1 MPEKLF
7 NIPAHWTA
15 EQADAVFEILFDL
28 ETAIFAAYKDPLVR
42 LAIREAQEPTSN
54 DLHPK
59 LDIENDDS
67 EIPW

>member
-28 ETAIFAAYKDPLVR
+28 ETAIFEAYKDPLVS
-42 LAIREAQEPTSN
+42 LAIREAQEATSN
-54 DLHPK
+54 DLHHK
-59 LDIENDDS
+59 LDVDDDDS
-67 EIPW
+67 DIPW